1 METAGNRNQRSRRRE
16 EKVRDLV
23 SVMAQM
29 ASIGTAMKSILPPSY
44 FYDVLM
50 VSSSQSSSHVSA
62 HQGFCRFY
70 EGPFKTF

>member
-50 VSSSQSSSHVSA
+50 VSSSHVSA